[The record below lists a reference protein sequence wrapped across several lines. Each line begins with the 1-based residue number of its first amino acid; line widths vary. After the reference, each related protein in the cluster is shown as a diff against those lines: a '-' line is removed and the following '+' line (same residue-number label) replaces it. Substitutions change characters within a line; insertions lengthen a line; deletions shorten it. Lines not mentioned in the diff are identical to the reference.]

1 MTLETE
7 LLAPFK
13 IFLFFFFSVSIFG
26 QTFPQKEVDKLL
38 NKGIENLLNQNYDSA
53 DSTFQILEKEFP
65 NLPFGNIYLAA
76 NSITKSIDYGEMF
89 DDKYITQNLESAVK
103 ISERKLDQNEN
114 DIWNNYFAAISKG
127 FLAYY
132 LALNEDYIEA
142 FAQGYF
148 SISFF
153 ERCENLEN
161 NFYESK
167 IAIGTFLYWKSEK
180 ADWLPFIG
188 DEKGK
193 GIKYLEEA
201 VKHKSYNYYSAVNS
215 LIWIYINEKEFA
227 KAIEIAEAVLNRYPE
242 NRYFKWCL
250 ARAYEEINK
259 EKAIEI
265 YNNIFD
271 SLSRINK
278 LSIFNEIALKHKIAQ
293 LFERQSN
300 FKTALKYCDE
310 ILSIKNIPADQF
322 ERLEER
328 LERVKKQRDKL
339 LILLNNH

>member
-1 MTLETE
+1 
-7 LLAPFK
+7 
-13 IFLFFFFSVSIFG
+13 
-26 QTFPQKEVDKLL
+26 
-38 NKGIENLLNQNYDSA
+38 
-53 DSTFQILEKEFP
+53 
-65 NLPFGNIYLAA
+65 
-76 NSITKSIDYGEMF
+76 
-89 DDKYITQNLESAVK
+89 
-103 ISERKLDQNEN
+103 
-114 DIWNNYFAAISKG
+114 
-127 FLAYY
+127 
-132 LALNEDYIEA
+132 
-142 FAQGYF
+142 
-148 SISFF
+148 
-153 ERCENLEN
+153 
-161 NFYESK
+161 
-167 IAIGTFLYWKSEK
+167 
-180 ADWLPFIG
+180 
-188 DEKGK
+188 
-193 GIKYLEEA
+193 
-201 VKHKSYNYYSAVNS
+201 
-215 LIWIYINEKEFA
+215 
-227 KAIEIAEAVLNRYPE
+227 
-242 NRYFKWCL
+242 L